1 MYTGPVDVHVIKR
14 KRSCYL
20 IDKFVTIDSV
30 CTGAYDGVD
39 VFTAGIAKP
48 GIGQADSGETA

>member
-1 MYTGPVDVHVIKR
+1 MDVHVIKR

-20 IDKFVTIDSV
+20 IDKFATIDSG

-39 VFTAGIAKP
+39 VFTPGIAKP
-48 GIGQADSGETA
+48 GIGQAESGEAA